1 MSRLFISCISD
12 SATERDLYGL
22 FAGFGRLASFD
33 LKKGFGFVH
42 YAHTADADKAR
53 RALDKHPFFG
63 RALKV
68 ERGRNQDASPPR
80 GVHVPHLL
88 SDLHSTAFR
97 QCLTLASFLH
107 LHLHFQNSKGD
118 ENGHTILC
126 FRCKREG
133 HRARDCLVL
142 KQNARFVPPPQSSN
156 SPA

>member
-53 RALDKHPFFG
+53 RALDKYPFFG

-80 GVHVPHLL
+80 GVCPHLL
-88 SDLHSTAFR
+88 SDLHPPLSGS
-97 QCLTLASFLH
+97 ASHFH
-107 LHLHFQNSKGD
+107 LSSISSPFSKFKG
-118 ENGHTILC
+118 
-126 FRCKREG
+126 R
-133 HRARDCLVL
+133 
-142 KQNARFVPPPQSSN
+142 
-156 SPA
+156 